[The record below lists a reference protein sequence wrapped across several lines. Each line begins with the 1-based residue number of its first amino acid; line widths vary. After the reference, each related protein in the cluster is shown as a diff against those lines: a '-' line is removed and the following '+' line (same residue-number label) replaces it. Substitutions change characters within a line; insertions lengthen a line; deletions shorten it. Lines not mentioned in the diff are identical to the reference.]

1 MIRIKPALFL
11 LCAATTFSACSK
23 VQEMHNAT
31 MEMNSTTSDL
41 ADVSSQMNKMMAE
54 VYDSGRQ
61 GASLDLRNKLFDF
74 AVRAPKIEEKATNA
88 GLYFLAFEFQLWS
101 NIGQDNRAGERE
113 RLMKDAVEEF
123 FCHLLSLTHWAEIDP
138 FAGKNPLAFGETE
151 NERANFNAFALTLE
165 KNNRKQDI
173 TTTDNGLD
181 TISMRNLIENALLA
195 GQKIKAGEARIADF
209 PAYVDIVLQHEEI
222 AIRLLKARHQMLG
235 LAVLTQLTPIARNN
249 WEGFKYKIW
258 GKSWKIDLNQLNSS
272 ALRLAAFRLK
282 EANRA
287 RDFLAG
293 LGEKAELDSA
303 IAAIYANAA
312 VANAPAAKAGEAPSE
327 AESLKAEFTSELA
340 SYLK

>member
-1 MIRIKPALFL
+1 
-11 LCAATTFSACSK
+11 
-23 VQEMHNAT
+23 MHNAT

-61 GASLDLRNKLFDF
+61 GASLDLRNKLFDI
-74 AVRAPKIEEKATNA
+74 AVNAPKIEEKATNA

-101 NIGQDNRAGERE
+101 NLGQDNREGERE

-123 FCHLLSLTHWAEIDP
+123 FCHMLSITHWTEVDP
-138 FAGKNPLAFGETE
+138 FAGKNPLAFGEAE
-151 NERANFNAFALTLE
+151 NERAIFNAFALTLE

-173 TTTDNGLD
+173 TTTDNGIDAL
-181 TISMRNLIENALLA
+181 SMRNLIENALLA
-195 GQKIKAGEARIADF
+195 DQKIKAGEARITDF
-209 PAYVDIVLQHEEI
+209 PAYVDIVRQHEEL
-222 AIRLLKARHQMLG
+222 AVRLLKARYQMLG

-258 GKSWKIDLNQLNSS
+258 GKSWNIDLKKVNSS

-287 RDFLAG
+287 RDFLASI
-293 LGEKAELDSA
+293 GEKVELDSS
-303 IAAIYANAA
+303 IAAIYANAK
-312 VANAPAAKAGEAPSE
+312 VTNAPA
-327 AESLKAEFTSELA
+327 LKAEGEVSSESDALKGEFAAELA
-340 SYLK
+340 NYLK

>member
-1 MIRIKPALFL
+1 MIRHSLVIFTAL
-11 LCAATTFSACSK
+11 AALSSCSK

-61 GASLDLRNKLFDF
+61 GASLDLRNKLFEI
-74 AVRAPKIEEKATNA
+74 AVNAPKIEEKATNA

-101 NIGQDNRAGERE
+101 NLGQDNREGERE

-123 FCHLLSLTHWAEIDP
+123 FCHLLSITHWTEVDP
-138 FAGKNPLAFGETE
+138 FAGKNPLAFGEAE
-151 NERANFNAFALTLE
+151 NERAIFNAFALTLE

-181 TISMRNLIENALLA
+181 AISMRNLIESALIA
-195 GQKIKAGEARIADF
+195 DQKIKSGEARITDF
-209 PAYVDIVLQHEEI
+209 PAYVDIVRQHEEI
-222 AIRLLKARHQMLG
+222 AIRLLKARYQILG
-235 LAVLTQLTPIARNN
+235 LAVLTQLTPISRNK

-258 GKSWKIDLNQLNSS
+258 GKSWQIDLNKVNSS

-287 RDFLAG
+287 RAFLAS
-293 LGEKAELDSA
+293 LGEKVELDPA
-303 IAAIYANAA
+303 IAGIYANA
-312 VANAPAAKAGEAPSE
+312 VVTNAPALGAEGVVAGEADTV
-327 AESLKAEFTSELA
+327 KAEFKGELA
-340 SYLK
+340 DYLK

>member
-1 MIRIKPALFL
+1 MTRISLVFL
-11 LCAATTFSACSK
+11 LAIAALPSCSK

-61 GASLDLRNKLFDF
+61 GASLDLRNKLFDI
-74 AVRAPKIEEKATNA
+74 AVNAPKIEEKATNA

-101 NIGQDNRAGERE
+101 NLGQDNREGERE

-123 FCHLLSLTHWAEIDP
+123 FCHMLSITHWTEVDP
-138 FAGKNPLAFGETE
+138 FAGKNPLAFGEAE
-151 NERANFNAFALTLE
+151 NERAIFNAFALTLE

-173 TTTDNGLD
+173 TTTDNGIDAL
-181 TISMRNLIENALLA
+181 SMRNLIENALLA
-195 GQKIKAGEARIADF
+195 DQKIKAGEARITDF
-209 PAYVDIVLQHEEI
+209 PAYVDIVRQHEEL
-222 AIRLLKARHQMLG
+222 AVRLLKARYQMLG

-258 GKSWKIDLNQLNSS
+258 GKSWNIDLKKVNSS

-287 RDFLAG
+287 RDFLASI
-293 LGEKAELDSA
+293 GEKVELDSS
-303 IAAIYANAA
+303 IAAIYANAK
-312 VANAPAAKAGEAPSE
+312 VTNAPA
-327 AESLKAEFTSELA
+327 LKAEGEVSSESDALKGEFAAELA
-340 SYLK
+340 NYLK